1 VIKQGSINL
10 AYESMRMAVPK
21 ARFLGLSSFDADRFH
36 LKANVSMALTDEDDK
51 RADQLLKY
59 EWFADKRWQDELNR
73 MKKTEKKY
81 ELEALS
87 SLGIRFITEE
97 YIPHKIKHR
106 LWLD

>member
-1 VIKQGSINL
+1 
-10 AYESMRMAVPK
+10 
-21 ARFLGLSSFDADRFH
+21 
-36 LKANVSMALTDEDDK
+36 
-51 RADQLLKY
+51 
-59 EWFADKRWQDELNR
+59 